1 MSVSPHHSHIGIPTN
16 RVRCAHVTSTETH
29 AKTHARMKG
38 TPKNPTLTCPV
49 RTQWRG
55 ISLAQGALSPQ
66 VPILF
71 FRGIRRTERE
81 EGPESL
87 LMQVGDR
94 TQGSKGM
101 DAALS
106 GCLLFLRA
114 PPLLWQPWLSLQ
126 PYGIHICQAPT
137 ATKAVVYVV
146 QIPIRSLTFSLA
158 SILLSTSIS
167 KLTFFLTHKAG
178 CPLSLW
184 LCAVCITRKQ
194 AGCSSVLYLVPSSSC
209 SLALFWLFRR
219 ETKDLNLLS
228 VNPALAV

>member
-1 MSVSPHHSHIGIPTN
+1 MSQARN
-16 RVRCAHVTSTETH
+16 L

-38 TPKNPTLTCPV
+38 TPKNPTLTCPM

-55 ISLAQGALSPQ
+55 ISLAQGALCPQ
-66 VPILF
+66 VLILF
-71 FRGIRRTERE
+71 FRGIKRTGKE
-81 EGPESL
+81 EGPGSL
-87 LMQVGDR
+87 LTQVGDR
-94 TQGSKGM
+94 TQGSKGT

-158 SILLSTSIS
+158 SILLSTSPS
-167 KLTFFLTHKAG
+167 KFTFLLTRKAD

-184 LCAVCITRKQ
+184 LRAVCITRKQ
-194 AGCSSVLYLVPSSSC
+194 VGCSTVLYMVTSTSC
-209 SLALFWLFRR
+209 S
-219 ETKDLNLLS
+219 
-228 VNPALAV
+228 